1 MSPEF
6 RHLRLLLAI
15 LLLIVAGSVR
25 GAPAQSVEADPPIIK
40 RLIDQYRAY
49 EAQDILLGKRK
60 NELLVEQNKLADEIE
75 KIKAEDPG
83 LLGRMRLE
91 RLLSRNLEVSHQLD
105 ETEKTIENNQNQR
118 QELKKKIYYAYTGEM
133 ENTIRQMRET
143 KDKKAAADLARRFY
157 VLQQRRDPWRIS
169 AGVEQDFSLFQVE
182 IEPLDGPAEILNK
195 ADILDDLVAKI
206 RTAIARID
214 QRIKV
219 LQREQRLAGEMRD
232 LVSEMN
238 LFQEGVRFHTG
249 ESAQPRVLDP
259 DEEQPDEQGEGG
271 GLHIPPLTGESDR
284 VPGSDRATLSIQQEI
299 KKLTEERQYLVRL
312 SAKLSA
318 KAADFRKKARTMHKR
333 ESPPK
338 PTVQRNLNRGNKQ

>member
-1 MSPEF
+1 MSPAF
-6 RHLRLLLAI
+6 RHVRLLLAI

-25 GAPAQSVEADPPIIK
+25 VAPVRAAEADPPVIK
-40 RLIDQYRAY
+40 RLIDQFRAY
-49 EAQDILLGKRK
+49 EAEKILLDKK
-60 NELLVEQNKLADEIE
+60 KDELLVEQNKLADEIE
-75 KIKAEDPG
+75 TIKAEDPG
-83 LLGRMRLE
+83 LLARMRLE
-91 RLLSRNLEVSHQLD
+91 RLLSRNLEVSRQLD
-105 ETEKTIENNQNQR
+105 ETEKALEKNR
-118 QELKKKIYYAYTGEM
+118 SMRRELKKKIYYAYTGEM
-133 ENTIRQMRET
+133 ESTINQMRET
-143 KDKKAAADLARRFY
+143 KNKKSAADLARRFY
-157 VLQQRRDPWRIS
+157 TLQQRRDPWRIS
-169 AGVEQDFSLFQVE
+169 AAVEQDFSLFKVE

-271 GLHIPPLTGESDR
+271 LHIPPLAGESDS

-318 KAADFRKKARTMHKR
+318 KAADFRKKARSMRKR
-333 ESPPK
+333 EKPPK
-338 PTVQRNLNRGNKQ
+338 PTVQRNLNSGNKQ